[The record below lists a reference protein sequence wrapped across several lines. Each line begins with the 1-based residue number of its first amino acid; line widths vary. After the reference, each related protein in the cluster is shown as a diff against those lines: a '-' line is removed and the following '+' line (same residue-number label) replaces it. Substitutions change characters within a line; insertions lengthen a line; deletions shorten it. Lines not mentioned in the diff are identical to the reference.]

1 MKKKIIYGITT
12 VLAISLLTGCG
23 AAKLKNGEELVAK
36 VDNYKISADDLY
48 SEMKGKYAVK
58 TLIDNIDHQLL
69 DTTYK
74 TDETETKAIENQI
87 EEIKKT
93 YGSND
98 QIFEQIIKQVYNV
111 ESVDE
116 LKAMLSLDYK
126 RDLAIKDYVKE
137 KVVTDEEVTTYYD
150 TKVIGDVKASH
161 ILIKPNA
168 KDSDSEETKTK
179 KENEAKKKAEEII
192 KKLDNGEDFA
202 KLAKKYSDDKGTA
215 SKGGNLGYFNMD
227 DDFEENFVSAAAA
240 LKKGAYSKE
249 PVKTKYGYEIILK
262 VDEKDKKKKGQ
273 KAGGQ
278 TVACPKDVKAWVNRP
293 EDYLW
298 TVDNN
303 IVTVFPVAYQDLYEM
318 IKSTLKV
325 LHAGVTVAELKGK
338 DCIPDHSLAM
348 STRRCEDCF
357 PVANLTYEQAIA
369 YLRKEA
375 VVLDAGV
382 PRGYVLVAY
391 QDVPLG
397 FVKNIGNRANNLY
410 PQEWRIRSGYLPENL
425 KMVF

>member
-262 VDEKDKKKKGQ
+262 VDEKDKKKKDDLESTIR
-273 KAGGQ
+273 Q
-278 TVACPKDVKAWVNRP
+278 TLADGKIK
-293 EDYLW
+293 EDS
-298 TVDNN
+298 
-303 IVTVFPVAYQDLYEM
+303 
-318 IKSTLKV
+318 STTTYYKRLRDWRESKGLKFEDK
-325 LHAGVTVAELKGK
+325 ELKK
-338 DCIPDHSLAM
+338 MYDKYMKTL
-348 STRRCEDCF
+348 TKED
-357 PVANLTYEQAIA
+357 
-369 YLRKEA
+369 
-375 VVLDAGV
+375 
-382 PRGYVLVAY
+382 
-391 QDVPLG
+391 
-397 FVKNIGNRANNLY
+397 
-410 PQEWRIRSGYLPENL
+410 ENE
-425 KMVF
+425 

>member
-48 SEMKGKYAVK
+48 SEMKEKYAVK

-98 QIFEQIIKQVYNV
+98 QIFEQIIKQVYK
-111 ESVDE
+111 SAKIPSAWKLDE

-262 VDEKDKKKKGQ
+262 VDEKDKKKKDDLESTIR
-273 KAGGQ
+273 Q
-278 TVACPKDVKAWVNRP
+278 TLADEKIK
-293 EDYLW
+293 EDS
-298 TVDNN
+298 
-303 IVTVFPVAYQDLYEM
+303 
-318 IKSTLKV
+318 STTTYYKRLRDWRESKGLKFEDK
-325 LHAGVTVAELKGK
+325 ELKK
-338 DCIPDHSLAM
+338 MYDKYMKTL
-348 STRRCEDCF
+348 TKED
-357 PVANLTYEQAIA
+357 
-369 YLRKEA
+369 
-375 VVLDAGV
+375 
-382 PRGYVLVAY
+382 
-391 QDVPLG
+391 
-397 FVKNIGNRANNLY
+397 
-410 PQEWRIRSGYLPENL
+410 ENE
-425 KMVF
+425 

>member
-48 SEMKGKYAVK
+48 SEMKDKYAVK
-58 TLIDNIDHQLL
+58 SLIDNIDHQLL

-262 VDEKDKKKKGQ
+262 VDEKDKKKKDDLESTIR
-273 KAGGQ
+273 Q
-278 TVACPKDVKAWVNRP
+278 TLADEKIK
-293 EDYLW
+293 EDS
-298 TVDNN
+298 
-303 IVTVFPVAYQDLYEM
+303 
-318 IKSTLKV
+318 STTTYYKRLRDWRESKGLKFEDK
-325 LHAGVTVAELKGK
+325 ELKK
-338 DCIPDHSLAM
+338 MYDKYMKTL
-348 STRRCEDCF
+348 TKED
-357 PVANLTYEQAIA
+357 
-369 YLRKEA
+369 
-375 VVLDAGV
+375 
-382 PRGYVLVAY
+382 
-391 QDVPLG
+391 
-397 FVKNIGNRANNLY
+397 
-410 PQEWRIRSGYLPENL
+410 ENE
-425 KMVF
+425 

>member
-48 SEMKGKYAVK
+48 SEMKEKYAVK

-87 EEIKKT
+87 KEIKKT

-262 VDEKDKKKKGQ
+262 VDEKDKKKKDDLESTIR
-273 KAGGQ
+273 Q
-278 TVACPKDVKAWVNRP
+278 TLADEKIK
-293 EDYLW
+293 EDS
-298 TVDNN
+298 
-303 IVTVFPVAYQDLYEM
+303 
-318 IKSTLKV
+318 STTTYYKRLRDWRESKGLKFEDK
-325 LHAGVTVAELKGK
+325 ELKK
-338 DCIPDHSLAM
+338 MYDKYIKTL
-348 STRRCEDCF
+348 TKED
-357 PVANLTYEQAIA
+357 
-369 YLRKEA
+369 
-375 VVLDAGV
+375 
-382 PRGYVLVAY
+382 
-391 QDVPLG
+391 
-397 FVKNIGNRANNLY
+397 
-410 PQEWRIRSGYLPENL
+410 ENE
-425 KMVF
+425 

>member
-48 SEMKGKYAVK
+48 SEMKEKYAVK

-262 VDEKDKKKKGQ
+262 VDEKDKKKKDDLES
-273 KAGGQ
+273 AIRQ
-278 TVACPKDVKAWVNRP
+278 TLADEKIK
-293 EDYLW
+293 EDS
-298 TVDNN
+298 
-303 IVTVFPVAYQDLYEM
+303 
-318 IKSTLKV
+318 STTTYYKRLRDWRESKGLKFEDK
-325 LHAGVTVAELKGK
+325 ELKNMYDK
-338 DCIPDHSLAM
+338 YMKTL
-348 STRRCEDCF
+348 TKED
-357 PVANLTYEQAIA
+357 
-369 YLRKEA
+369 
-375 VVLDAGV
+375 
-382 PRGYVLVAY
+382 
-391 QDVPLG
+391 
-397 FVKNIGNRANNLY
+397 
-410 PQEWRIRSGYLPENL
+410 ENE
-425 KMVF
+425 

>member
-48 SEMKGKYAVK
+48 SEMKEKYAVK

-116 LKAMLSLDYK
+116 LKSMLSLDYK

-161 ILIKPNA
+161 ILIKSNA
-168 KDSDSEETKTK
+168 KDRDSEDTKTK

-262 VDEKDKKKKGQ
+262 VDEKDKKKKDDLESTIR
-273 KAGGQ
+273 Q
-278 TVACPKDVKAWVNRP
+278 TLADEKIK
-293 EDYLW
+293 EDS
-298 TVDNN
+298 
-303 IVTVFPVAYQDLYEM
+303 
-318 IKSTLKV
+318 STTTYYKRLRDWRESKGLKFEDK
-325 LHAGVTVAELKGK
+325 ELKK
-338 DCIPDHSLAM
+338 MYDKYMKTL
-348 STRRCEDCF
+348 TKED
-357 PVANLTYEQAIA
+357 
-369 YLRKEA
+369 
-375 VVLDAGV
+375 
-382 PRGYVLVAY
+382 
-391 QDVPLG
+391 
-397 FVKNIGNRANNLY
+397 
-410 PQEWRIRSGYLPENL
+410 ENE
-425 KMVF
+425 

>member
-48 SEMKGKYAVK
+48 SEMKEKYAVK

-150 TKVIGDVKASH
+150 KKVIGDVKASH
-161 ILIKPNA
+161 ILIKSNA

-262 VDEKDKKKKGQ
+262 VDEKDKKKKDDLESTIR
-273 KAGGQ
+273 Q
-278 TVACPKDVKAWVNRP
+278 TLADEKIK
-293 EDYLW
+293 EDS
-298 TVDNN
+298 
-303 IVTVFPVAYQDLYEM
+303 
-318 IKSTLKV
+318 STTTYYKRLRDWRESKGLKFEDK
-325 LHAGVTVAELKGK
+325 ELKK
-338 DCIPDHSLAM
+338 MYDKYMKTL
-348 STRRCEDCF
+348 TKED
-357 PVANLTYEQAIA
+357 
-369 YLRKEA
+369 
-375 VVLDAGV
+375 
-382 PRGYVLVAY
+382 
-391 QDVPLG
+391 
-397 FVKNIGNRANNLY
+397 
-410 PQEWRIRSGYLPENL
+410 ENE
-425 KMVF
+425 

>member
-48 SEMKGKYAVK
+48 SEMKEKYAVK

-137 KVVTDEEVTTYYD
+137 KVVTDEEITTYYD

-262 VDEKDKKKKGQ
+262 VDEKDKKKKDDLESTIR
-273 KAGGQ
+273 Q
-278 TVACPKDVKAWVNRP
+278 TLADEKIK
-293 EDYLW
+293 EDS
-298 TVDNN
+298 
-303 IVTVFPVAYQDLYEM
+303 
-318 IKSTLKV
+318 STTTYYKRLRDWRESKGLKFEDK
-325 LHAGVTVAELKGK
+325 ELKK
-338 DCIPDHSLAM
+338 MYDKYMKTL
-348 STRRCEDCF
+348 TKED
-357 PVANLTYEQAIA
+357 
-369 YLRKEA
+369 
-375 VVLDAGV
+375 
-382 PRGYVLVAY
+382 
-391 QDVPLG
+391 
-397 FVKNIGNRANNLY
+397 
-410 PQEWRIRSGYLPENL
+410 ENE
-425 KMVF
+425 

>member
-1 MKKKIIYGITT
+1 MKEKIIYGITT

-48 SEMKGKYAVK
+48 SEMKEKYAVK

-262 VDEKDKKKKGQ
+262 VDEKDKKKKDDLESTIR
-273 KAGGQ
+273 Q
-278 TVACPKDVKAWVNRP
+278 TLADEKIK
-293 EDYLW
+293 EDS
-298 TVDNN
+298 
-303 IVTVFPVAYQDLYEM
+303 
-318 IKSTLKV
+318 STTTYYKRLRDWRESKGLKFEDK
-325 LHAGVTVAELKGK
+325 ELKK
-338 DCIPDHSLAM
+338 MYDKYMKTL
-348 STRRCEDCF
+348 TKED
-357 PVANLTYEQAIA
+357 
-369 YLRKEA
+369 
-375 VVLDAGV
+375 
-382 PRGYVLVAY
+382 
-391 QDVPLG
+391 
-397 FVKNIGNRANNLY
+397 
-410 PQEWRIRSGYLPENL
+410 ENE
-425 KMVF
+425 

>member
-48 SEMKGKYAVK
+48 SEMKEKYAVK

-116 LKAMLSLDYK
+116 LKSMLSLDYK

-161 ILIKPNA
+161 ILIKSNA

-215 SKGGNLGYFNMD
+215 NKGGNLGYFNMD

-262 VDEKDKKKKGQ
+262 VDEKDKKKKDDLESTIR
-273 KAGGQ
+273 Q
-278 TVACPKDVKAWVNRP
+278 TLADEKIK
-293 EDYLW
+293 EDS
-298 TVDNN
+298 
-303 IVTVFPVAYQDLYEM
+303 
-318 IKSTLKV
+318 STTTYYKRLRDWRESKGLKFEDK
-325 LHAGVTVAELKGK
+325 ELKK
-338 DCIPDHSLAM
+338 MYDKYMKTL
-348 STRRCEDCF
+348 TKED
-357 PVANLTYEQAIA
+357 
-369 YLRKEA
+369 
-375 VVLDAGV
+375 
-382 PRGYVLVAY
+382 
-391 QDVPLG
+391 
-397 FVKNIGNRANNLY
+397 
-410 PQEWRIRSGYLPENL
+410 ENE
-425 KMVF
+425 

>member
-48 SEMKGKYAVK
+48 SEMKEKYAVK

-215 SKGGNLGYFNMD
+215 SKDGNLGYFNMD

-262 VDEKDKKKKGQ
+262 VDEKDKKKKDDLESTIR
-273 KAGGQ
+273 Q
-278 TVACPKDVKAWVNRP
+278 TLADEKIK
-293 EDYLW
+293 EDS
-298 TVDNN
+298 
-303 IVTVFPVAYQDLYEM
+303 
-318 IKSTLKV
+318 STTTYYKRLRDWRESKGLKFEDK
-325 LHAGVTVAELKGK
+325 ELKK
-338 DCIPDHSLAM
+338 MYDKYMKTL
-348 STRRCEDCF
+348 TKED
-357 PVANLTYEQAIA
+357 
-369 YLRKEA
+369 
-375 VVLDAGV
+375 
-382 PRGYVLVAY
+382 
-391 QDVPLG
+391 
-397 FVKNIGNRANNLY
+397 
-410 PQEWRIRSGYLPENL
+410 ENE
-425 KMVF
+425 

>member
-1 MKKKIIYGITT
+1 MKKKIICGITT

-48 SEMKGKYAVK
+48 SEMKEKYAVK

-262 VDEKDKKKKGQ
+262 VDEKDKKKKDDLESTIR
-273 KAGGQ
+273 Q
-278 TVACPKDVKAWVNRP
+278 TLADEKIK
-293 EDYLW
+293 EDS
-298 TVDNN
+298 
-303 IVTVFPVAYQDLYEM
+303 
-318 IKSTLKV
+318 STTTYYKRLRDWRESKGLKFEDK
-325 LHAGVTVAELKGK
+325 ELKK
-338 DCIPDHSLAM
+338 MYDKYMKTL
-348 STRRCEDCF
+348 TKED
-357 PVANLTYEQAIA
+357 
-369 YLRKEA
+369 
-375 VVLDAGV
+375 
-382 PRGYVLVAY
+382 
-391 QDVPLG
+391 
-397 FVKNIGNRANNLY
+397 
-410 PQEWRIRSGYLPENL
+410 ENE
-425 KMVF
+425 

>member
-48 SEMKGKYAVK
+48 SEMKEKYAVK

-87 EEIKKT
+87 EGIKKT

-116 LKAMLSLDYK
+116 LKSMLSLDYK

-161 ILIKPNA
+161 ILIKSNA

-262 VDEKDKKKKGQ
+262 VDEKDKKKKDDLESTIR
-273 KAGGQ
+273 Q
-278 TVACPKDVKAWVNRP
+278 TLADEKIK
-293 EDYLW
+293 EDS
-298 TVDNN
+298 
-303 IVTVFPVAYQDLYEM
+303 
-318 IKSTLKV
+318 STTTYYKRLRDWRESKGLKFEDK
-325 LHAGVTVAELKGK
+325 ELKK
-338 DCIPDHSLAM
+338 MYDKYMKTL
-348 STRRCEDCF
+348 TKED
-357 PVANLTYEQAIA
+357 
-369 YLRKEA
+369 
-375 VVLDAGV
+375 
-382 PRGYVLVAY
+382 
-391 QDVPLG
+391 
-397 FVKNIGNRANNLY
+397 
-410 PQEWRIRSGYLPENL
+410 ENE
-425 KMVF
+425 

>member
-48 SEMKGKYAVK
+48 SEMKEKYAVK

-116 LKAMLSLDYK
+116 LKSMLSLDYK

-161 ILIKPNA
+161 ILIKSNA

-262 VDEKDKKKKGQ
+262 VDEKDKKKKDDLESTIR
-273 KAGGQ
+273 Q
-278 TVACPKDVKAWVNRP
+278 TLADEKTK
-293 EDYLW
+293 EDS
-298 TVDNN
+298 
-303 IVTVFPVAYQDLYEM
+303 
-318 IKSTLKV
+318 STTTYYKRLRDWRESKGLKFEDK
-325 LHAGVTVAELKGK
+325 ELKK
-338 DCIPDHSLAM
+338 MYDKYMKTL
-348 STRRCEDCF
+348 TKED
-357 PVANLTYEQAIA
+357 
-369 YLRKEA
+369 
-375 VVLDAGV
+375 
-382 PRGYVLVAY
+382 
-391 QDVPLG
+391 
-397 FVKNIGNRANNLY
+397 
-410 PQEWRIRSGYLPENL
+410 ENE
-425 KMVF
+425 

>member
-23 AAKLKNGEELVAK
+23 ASKLKNGEELVAK

-48 SEMKGKYAVK
+48 SEMKEKYAVK

-262 VDEKDKKKKGQ
+262 VDEKDKKKKDDLESTIR
-273 KAGGQ
+273 Q
-278 TVACPKDVKAWVNRP
+278 TLADEKIK
-293 EDYLW
+293 EDS
-298 TVDNN
+298 
-303 IVTVFPVAYQDLYEM
+303 
-318 IKSTLKV
+318 STTTYYKRLRDWRESKGLKFEDK
-325 LHAGVTVAELKGK
+325 ELKK
-338 DCIPDHSLAM
+338 MYDKYMKTL
-348 STRRCEDCF
+348 TKED
-357 PVANLTYEQAIA
+357 
-369 YLRKEA
+369 
-375 VVLDAGV
+375 
-382 PRGYVLVAY
+382 
-391 QDVPLG
+391 
-397 FVKNIGNRANNLY
+397 
-410 PQEWRIRSGYLPENL
+410 ENE
-425 KMVF
+425 

>member
-48 SEMKGKYAVK
+48 SEMKEKYAVK

-98 QIFEQIIKQVYNV
+98 QIFEQIIKQLYNV

-161 ILIKPNA
+161 ILIKSNA

-262 VDEKDKKKKGQ
+262 VDEKDKKKKDNLESTIR
-273 KAGGQ
+273 Q
-278 TVACPKDVKAWVNRP
+278 TLADEKIK
-293 EDYLW
+293 EDS
-298 TVDNN
+298 
-303 IVTVFPVAYQDLYEM
+303 
-318 IKSTLKV
+318 STTTYYKRLRDWRESKGLKFEDK
-325 LHAGVTVAELKGK
+325 ELKK
-338 DCIPDHSLAM
+338 MYDKYMKTL
-348 STRRCEDCF
+348 TKED
-357 PVANLTYEQAIA
+357 
-369 YLRKEA
+369 
-375 VVLDAGV
+375 
-382 PRGYVLVAY
+382 
-391 QDVPLG
+391 
-397 FVKNIGNRANNLY
+397 
-410 PQEWRIRSGYLPENL
+410 ENE
-425 KMVF
+425 

>member
-48 SEMKGKYAVK
+48 SEMKEKYAVK

-150 TKVIGDVKASH
+150 TKVIGDIKASH

-262 VDEKDKKKKGQ
+262 VDEKDKKKKDDLESTIR
-273 KAGGQ
+273 Q
-278 TVACPKDVKAWVNRP
+278 TLADEKIK
-293 EDYLW
+293 EDS
-298 TVDNN
+298 
-303 IVTVFPVAYQDLYEM
+303 
-318 IKSTLKV
+318 STTTYYKRLRDWRESKGLKFEDK
-325 LHAGVTVAELKGK
+325 ELKK
-338 DCIPDHSLAM
+338 MYDKYMKTL
-348 STRRCEDCF
+348 TKED
-357 PVANLTYEQAIA
+357 
-369 YLRKEA
+369 
-375 VVLDAGV
+375 
-382 PRGYVLVAY
+382 
-391 QDVPLG
+391 
-397 FVKNIGNRANNLY
+397 
-410 PQEWRIRSGYLPENL
+410 ENE
-425 KMVF
+425 

>member
-48 SEMKGKYAVK
+48 SEMKEKYAVK

-116 LKAMLSLDYK
+116 LKSMLSLDYK

-161 ILIKPNA
+161 ILIKSNA

-262 VDEKDKKKKGQ
+262 VDEKDKKKKDDLESTIR
-273 KAGGQ
+273 Q
-278 TVACPKDVKAWVNRP
+278 TLADEKIK
-293 EDYLW
+293 EDSSTTTYYKRLRDW
-298 TVDNN
+298 RESKGLKFEDK
-303 IVTVFPVAYQDLYEM
+303 E
-318 IKSTLKV
+318 IKKMYDKYMKTLTK
-325 LHAGVTVAELKGK
+325 
-338 DCIPDHSLAM
+338 
-348 STRRCEDCF
+348 ED
-357 PVANLTYEQAIA
+357 
-369 YLRKEA
+369 
-375 VVLDAGV
+375 
-382 PRGYVLVAY
+382 
-391 QDVPLG
+391 
-397 FVKNIGNRANNLY
+397 
-410 PQEWRIRSGYLPENL
+410 ENE
-425 KMVF
+425 

>member
-48 SEMKGKYAVK
+48 SEMKEKYAVK

-262 VDEKDKKKKGQ
+262 VDEKDKKKKDDLESTIR
-273 KAGGQ
+273 Q
-278 TVACPKDVKAWVNRP
+278 TLADEKIKENSSTTTYYKRLRDWRESKGLKF
-293 EDYLW
+293 ED
-298 TVDNN
+298 
-303 IVTVFPVAYQDLYEM
+303 
-318 IKSTLKV
+318 K
-325 LHAGVTVAELKGK
+325 ELKK
-338 DCIPDHSLAM
+338 MYDKYMKTL
-348 STRRCEDCF
+348 TKED
-357 PVANLTYEQAIA
+357 
-369 YLRKEA
+369 
-375 VVLDAGV
+375 
-382 PRGYVLVAY
+382 
-391 QDVPLG
+391 
-397 FVKNIGNRANNLY
+397 
-410 PQEWRIRSGYLPENL
+410 ENE
-425 KMVF
+425 

>member
-48 SEMKGKYAVK
+48 SEMKEKYAVK

-116 LKAMLSLDYK
+116 LKSMLSLDYK

-150 TKVIGDVKASH
+150 TKVIGDVKASN
-161 ILIKPNA
+161 ILIKSNA

-179 KENEAKKKAEEII
+179 KENEAKKKTEEII

-262 VDEKDKKKKGQ
+262 VDEKDKKKKDDLESTIR
-273 KAGGQ
+273 Q
-278 TVACPKDVKAWVNRP
+278 TLADEKIK
-293 EDYLW
+293 EDS
-298 TVDNN
+298 
-303 IVTVFPVAYQDLYEM
+303 
-318 IKSTLKV
+318 STTTYYKRLRDWRESKGLKFEDK
-325 LHAGVTVAELKGK
+325 ELKK
-338 DCIPDHSLAM
+338 MYDKYMKTL
-348 STRRCEDCF
+348 TKED
-357 PVANLTYEQAIA
+357 
-369 YLRKEA
+369 
-375 VVLDAGV
+375 
-382 PRGYVLVAY
+382 
-391 QDVPLG
+391 
-397 FVKNIGNRANNLY
+397 
-410 PQEWRIRSGYLPENL
+410 ENE
-425 KMVF
+425 

>member
-48 SEMKGKYAVK
+48 SEMKEKYAVK

-227 DDFEENFVSAAAA
+227 DDFEEIFVSAAAA

-262 VDEKDKKKKGQ
+262 VDEKDKKKKDDLESTIR
-273 KAGGQ
+273 Q
-278 TVACPKDVKAWVNRP
+278 TLADEKIK
-293 EDYLW
+293 EDS
-298 TVDNN
+298 
-303 IVTVFPVAYQDLYEM
+303 
-318 IKSTLKV
+318 STTTYYKRLRDWRESKGLKFEDK
-325 LHAGVTVAELKGK
+325 ELKK
-338 DCIPDHSLAM
+338 MYDKYMKTL
-348 STRRCEDCF
+348 TKED
-357 PVANLTYEQAIA
+357 
-369 YLRKEA
+369 
-375 VVLDAGV
+375 
-382 PRGYVLVAY
+382 
-391 QDVPLG
+391 
-397 FVKNIGNRANNLY
+397 
-410 PQEWRIRSGYLPENL
+410 ENE
-425 KMVF
+425 

>member
-48 SEMKGKYAVK
+48 SEMKEKYAVK

-161 ILIKPNA
+161 ILIKSNE

-240 LKKGAYSKE
+240 LKKGAYSKD

-262 VDEKDKKKKGQ
+262 VDEKDKKKKDDLESTIR
-273 KAGGQ
+273 Q
-278 TVACPKDVKAWVNRP
+278 TLADEKIK
-293 EDYLW
+293 EDS
-298 TVDNN
+298 
-303 IVTVFPVAYQDLYEM
+303 
-318 IKSTLKV
+318 STTTYYKRLRDWRESKGLKFEDK
-325 LHAGVTVAELKGK
+325 ELKK
-338 DCIPDHSLAM
+338 MYDKYMKTL
-348 STRRCEDCF
+348 TKED
-357 PVANLTYEQAIA
+357 
-369 YLRKEA
+369 
-375 VVLDAGV
+375 
-382 PRGYVLVAY
+382 
-391 QDVPLG
+391 
-397 FVKNIGNRANNLY
+397 
-410 PQEWRIRSGYLPENL
+410 ENE
-425 KMVF
+425 

>member
-48 SEMKGKYAVK
+48 SEMKEKYAVK

-262 VDEKDKKKKGQ
+262 VDEKDKKKKDDLESTIR
-273 KAGGQ
+273 Q
-278 TVACPKDVKAWVNRP
+278 TLADEKIK
-293 EDYLW
+293 EDS
-298 TVDNN
+298 
-303 IVTVFPVAYQDLYEM
+303 
-318 IKSTLKV
+318 STTTYYKRLRDWRESKGLKFEDK
-325 LHAGVTVAELKGK
+325 ELKK
-338 DCIPDHSLAM
+338 IYDKYMKTL
-348 STRRCEDCF
+348 TKED
-357 PVANLTYEQAIA
+357 
-369 YLRKEA
+369 
-375 VVLDAGV
+375 
-382 PRGYVLVAY
+382 
-391 QDVPLG
+391 
-397 FVKNIGNRANNLY
+397 
-410 PQEWRIRSGYLPENL
+410 ENE
-425 KMVF
+425 

>member
-1 MKKKIIYGITT
+1 MKKKIIYGIST

-262 VDEKDKKKKGQ
+262 VDEKDKKKKDDLESTIR
-273 KAGGQ
+273 Q
-278 TVACPKDVKAWVNRP
+278 TLADEKIK
-293 EDYLW
+293 EDS
-298 TVDNN
+298 
-303 IVTVFPVAYQDLYEM
+303 
-318 IKSTLKV
+318 STTTYYKRLRDWRESKGLKFEDK
-325 LHAGVTVAELKGK
+325 ELKK
-338 DCIPDHSLAM
+338 MYDKYMKTL
-348 STRRCEDCF
+348 TKED
-357 PVANLTYEQAIA
+357 
-369 YLRKEA
+369 
-375 VVLDAGV
+375 
-382 PRGYVLVAY
+382 
-391 QDVPLG
+391 
-397 FVKNIGNRANNLY
+397 
-410 PQEWRIRSGYLPENL
+410 ENE
-425 KMVF
+425 

>member
-23 AAKLKNGEELVAK
+23 AVKLKNGEELVAK

-48 SEMKGKYAVK
+48 SEMKEKYAVK

-262 VDEKDKKKKGQ
+262 VDEKDKKKKDDLESTIR
-273 KAGGQ
+273 Q
-278 TVACPKDVKAWVNRP
+278 TLADEKIK
-293 EDYLW
+293 EDS
-298 TVDNN
+298 
-303 IVTVFPVAYQDLYEM
+303 
-318 IKSTLKV
+318 STTTYYKRLRDWRESKGLKFEDK
-325 LHAGVTVAELKGK
+325 ELKK
-338 DCIPDHSLAM
+338 MYDKYMKTL
-348 STRRCEDCF
+348 TKED
-357 PVANLTYEQAIA
+357 
-369 YLRKEA
+369 
-375 VVLDAGV
+375 
-382 PRGYVLVAY
+382 
-391 QDVPLG
+391 
-397 FVKNIGNRANNLY
+397 
-410 PQEWRIRSGYLPENL
+410 ENE
-425 KMVF
+425 

>member
-262 VDEKDKKKKGQ
+262 VDEKDKKKKDDLESTIR
-273 KAGGQ
+273 Q
-278 TVACPKDVKAWVNRP
+278 TLADEKIK
-293 EDYLW
+293 EDS
-298 TVDNN
+298 
-303 IVTVFPVAYQDLYEM
+303 
-318 IKSTLKV
+318 STTTYYKRLRDWRESKGLKFEDK
-325 LHAGVTVAELKGK
+325 ELKK
-338 DCIPDHSLAM
+338 MYDKYMKTL
-348 STRRCEDCF
+348 TKED
-357 PVANLTYEQAIA
+357 
-369 YLRKEA
+369 
-375 VVLDAGV
+375 
-382 PRGYVLVAY
+382 
-391 QDVPLG
+391 
-397 FVKNIGNRANNLY
+397 
-410 PQEWRIRSGYLPENL
+410 ENE
-425 KMVF
+425 

>member
-23 AAKLKNGEELVAK
+23 ASKIKNGEELVAK

-48 SEMKGKYAVK
+48 SEMKEKYAVK

-262 VDEKDKKKKGQ
+262 VDEKDKKKKDDLESTIR
-273 KAGGQ
+273 Q
-278 TVACPKDVKAWVNRP
+278 TLADEKIK
-293 EDYLW
+293 EDS
-298 TVDNN
+298 
-303 IVTVFPVAYQDLYEM
+303 
-318 IKSTLKV
+318 STTTYYKRLRDWRESKGLKFEDK
-325 LHAGVTVAELKGK
+325 ELKK
-338 DCIPDHSLAM
+338 MYDKYMKTL
-348 STRRCEDCF
+348 TKED
-357 PVANLTYEQAIA
+357 
-369 YLRKEA
+369 
-375 VVLDAGV
+375 
-382 PRGYVLVAY
+382 
-391 QDVPLG
+391 
-397 FVKNIGNRANNLY
+397 
-410 PQEWRIRSGYLPENL
+410 ENE
-425 KMVF
+425 

>member
-48 SEMKGKYAVK
+48 SEMKEKYAVK

-215 SKGGNLGYFNMD
+215 SKSGNLGYFNMD

-262 VDEKDKKKKGQ
+262 VDEKDKKKKDDLESTIR
-273 KAGGQ
+273 Q
-278 TVACPKDVKAWVNRP
+278 TLADEKIK
-293 EDYLW
+293 EDS
-298 TVDNN
+298 
-303 IVTVFPVAYQDLYEM
+303 
-318 IKSTLKV
+318 STTTYYKRLRDWRESKGLKFEDK
-325 LHAGVTVAELKGK
+325 ELKK
-338 DCIPDHSLAM
+338 MYDKYMKTL
-348 STRRCEDCF
+348 TKED
-357 PVANLTYEQAIA
+357 
-369 YLRKEA
+369 
-375 VVLDAGV
+375 
-382 PRGYVLVAY
+382 
-391 QDVPLG
+391 
-397 FVKNIGNRANNLY
+397 
-410 PQEWRIRSGYLPENL
+410 ENE
-425 KMVF
+425 

>member
-48 SEMKGKYAVK
+48 SEMKEKYAVK

-262 VDEKDKKKKGQ
+262 VNEKDKKKKDDLESTIR
-273 KAGGQ
+273 Q
-278 TVACPKDVKAWVNRP
+278 TLADEKIK
-293 EDYLW
+293 EDS
-298 TVDNN
+298 
-303 IVTVFPVAYQDLYEM
+303 
-318 IKSTLKV
+318 STTTYYKRLRDWRESKGLKFEDK
-325 LHAGVTVAELKGK
+325 ELKK
-338 DCIPDHSLAM
+338 MYDKYMKTL
-348 STRRCEDCF
+348 TKED
-357 PVANLTYEQAIA
+357 
-369 YLRKEA
+369 
-375 VVLDAGV
+375 
-382 PRGYVLVAY
+382 
-391 QDVPLG
+391 
-397 FVKNIGNRANNLY
+397 
-410 PQEWRIRSGYLPENL
+410 ENE
-425 KMVF
+425 

>member
-1 MKKKIIYGITT
+1 MISMHIGGQYEEKIIYGIST

-179 KENEAKKKAEEII
+179 KENEAKRKPKK
-192 KKLDNGEDFA
+192 
-202 KLAKKYSDDKGTA
+202 S
-215 SKGGNLGYFNMD
+215 
-227 DDFEENFVSAAAA
+227 
-240 LKKGAYSKE
+240 LKS
-249 PVKTKYGYEIILK
+249 
-262 VDEKDKKKKGQ
+262 
-273 KAGGQ
+273 
-278 TVACPKDVKAWVNRP
+278 
-293 EDYLW
+293 
-298 TVDNN
+298 
-303 IVTVFPVAYQDLYEM
+303 
-318 IKSTLKV
+318 
-325 LHAGVTVAELKGK
+325 
-338 DCIPDHSLAM
+338 
-348 STRRCEDCF
+348 
-357 PVANLTYEQAIA
+357 
-369 YLRKEA
+369 
-375 VVLDAGV
+375 
-382 PRGYVLVAY
+382 
-391 QDVPLG
+391 
-397 FVKNIGNRANNLY
+397 
-410 PQEWRIRSGYLPENL
+410 
-425 KMVF
+425 

>member
-48 SEMKGKYAVK
+48 SEMKEKYAVK

-161 ILIKPNA
+161 ILIKSNA

-262 VDEKDKKKKGQ
+262 VDEKDKKKKDDLESTIR
-273 KAGGQ
+273 Q
-278 TVACPKDVKAWVNRP
+278 TLADEKIK
-293 EDYLW
+293 EDS
-298 TVDNN
+298 
-303 IVTVFPVAYQDLYEM
+303 
-318 IKSTLKV
+318 STTTYYKRLRDWRESKGLKFEDK
-325 LHAGVTVAELKGK
+325 ELKK
-338 DCIPDHSLAM
+338 MYDKYMKTL
-348 STRRCEDCF
+348 TKED
-357 PVANLTYEQAIA
+357 
-369 YLRKEA
+369 
-375 VVLDAGV
+375 
-382 PRGYVLVAY
+382 
-391 QDVPLG
+391 
-397 FVKNIGNRANNLY
+397 
-410 PQEWRIRSGYLPENL
+410 ENE
-425 KMVF
+425 

>member
-48 SEMKGKYAVK
+48 SEMKEKYAVK

-116 LKAMLSLDYK
+116 LKSMLSLDYK
-126 RDLAIKDYVKE
+126 RDSAIKDYVKE

-161 ILIKPNA
+161 ILIKSNA

-240 LKKGAYSKE
+240 LKKE
-249 PVKTKYGYEIILK
+249 HI
-262 VDEKDKKKKGQ
+262 
-273 KAGGQ
+273 
-278 TVACPKDVKAWVNRP
+278 
-293 EDYLW
+293 
-298 TVDNN
+298 
-303 IVTVFPVAYQDLYEM
+303 
-318 IKSTLKV
+318 
-325 LHAGVTVAELKGK
+325 
-338 DCIPDHSLAM
+338 
-348 STRRCEDCF
+348 
-357 PVANLTYEQAIA
+357 
-369 YLRKEA
+369 
-375 VVLDAGV
+375 
-382 PRGYVLVAY
+382 
-391 QDVPLG
+391 
-397 FVKNIGNRANNLY
+397 VKN
-410 PQEWRIRSGYLPENL
+410 Q
-425 KMVF
+425 

>member
-48 SEMKGKYAVK
+48 SEMKEKYAVK

-249 PVKTKYGYEIILK
+249 PVKTKYGYEIILQ
-262 VDEKDKKKKGQ
+262 VDEKDKKKKDDLESTIR
-273 KAGGQ
+273 Q
-278 TVACPKDVKAWVNRP
+278 TLADEKIK
-293 EDYLW
+293 EDS
-298 TVDNN
+298 
-303 IVTVFPVAYQDLYEM
+303 
-318 IKSTLKV
+318 STTTYYKRLRDWRESKGLKFEDK
-325 LHAGVTVAELKGK
+325 ELKK
-338 DCIPDHSLAM
+338 MYDKYMKTL
-348 STRRCEDCF
+348 TKED
-357 PVANLTYEQAIA
+357 
-369 YLRKEA
+369 
-375 VVLDAGV
+375 
-382 PRGYVLVAY
+382 
-391 QDVPLG
+391 
-397 FVKNIGNRANNLY
+397 
-410 PQEWRIRSGYLPENL
+410 ENE
-425 KMVF
+425 